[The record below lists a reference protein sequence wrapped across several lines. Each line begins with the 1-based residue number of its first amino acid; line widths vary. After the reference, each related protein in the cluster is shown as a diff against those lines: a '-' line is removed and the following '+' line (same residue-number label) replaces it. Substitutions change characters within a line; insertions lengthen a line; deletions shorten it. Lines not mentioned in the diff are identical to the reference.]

1 MVFIRSQK
9 MIQKPVCVFTHRITV
24 VIFIQNCNYK
34 FKKNQVILIV
44 IFTEI
49 DISEINSNQQTFH
62 KYLVIVVCSFEER
75 FVKGLFL
82 KKEYR

>member
-24 VIFIQNCNYK
+24 VIFIQNCNYN

-62 KYLVIVVCSFEER
+62 KYLVIVVC
-75 FVKGLFL
+75 VHIKL
-82 KKEYR
+82 YRSSRWI